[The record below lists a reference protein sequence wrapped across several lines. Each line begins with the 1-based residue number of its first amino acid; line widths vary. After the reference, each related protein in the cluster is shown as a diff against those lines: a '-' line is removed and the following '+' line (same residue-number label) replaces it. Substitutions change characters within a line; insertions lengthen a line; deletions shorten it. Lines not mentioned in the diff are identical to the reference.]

1 MNNNNHNKFETVH
14 NYLIEFCDK
23 CKLSKKANCILYDH
37 KCSEFSEKYT
47 EFYYNILY
55 PFHPCKECL
64 AIDDSI
70 STKPC
75 ACNAYW
81 HFCRMRLV
89 AECEI
94 KNNAVFFSRERIQMV
109 CGPSDLI
116 TEEYLKSDSFFR
128 NAVDFQVTAD
138 YIAEIKRDPIYSELL
153 STVRQYFEYRSNH
166 EDDSGKTEF
175 IEEFYMI

>member
-23 CKLSKKANCILYDH
+23 CKLSKKANCILHDH
-37 KCSEFSEKYT
+37 KCSEFSKKYT

-64 AIDDSI
+64 AMDDCI

-75 ACNAYW
+75 ACDAYW

-116 TEEYLKSDSFFR
+116 THHPRIFSWANMRRTGPNCGMHSMIKDR
-128 NAVDFQVTAD
+128 TRTNMPVT
-138 YIAEIKRDPIYSELL
+138 SE
-153 STVRQYFEYRSNH
+153 SIQKDRC
-166 EDDSGKTEF
+166 
-175 IEEFYMI
+175 M